1 MATRLAED
9 TSAHKRTA
17 ALLTVHWSF
26 AGSHKSKACT
36 LSCHSA
42 ASIAALATA
51 EVAAWVSSAPMES
64 WAITGLSLSAS
75 KFRIAVAGS
84 SNIKRLFSQ
93 CVPRPKPCTNRLA
106 PSAAVR
112 NFDTRV
118 SAAIAADEFHPVAA
132 TGGKCEEPA
141 FSTKACMPLCAVD
154 TDTTPL
160 GQCMMGGNLR
170 PRLPYVSHGSVQS
183 ARMEPCGDSSGA
195 GQFVQC
201 VSRATVSS
209 GQQCDVST
217 TAVQTDPRPMSARST
232 RMAAGLLVSNGN
244 ARHLQNMQPDVC
256 EGHAHSLHCMQA
268 PAGRAGG
275 EQHLH
280 FSQAQTHDLRSLQ
293 AAPGQGGDVQD
304 AQQKGSQQIC
314 FGERSLSA
322 PLAHL
327 TDTTCSRMLTNAA
340 NVCTGVSATKITL
353 STLLPEG
360 ATLAQ
365 PSHALTLD
373 DCTGWN
379 TAKELTAYDQCPDES
394 IELRPPSR
402 SCTVEAGQ
410 PSDEHMLGKRLAR
423 EANGDCCQRSLS
435 FGCPCLAAGSE
446 CPEQEMTALLSFPAE
461 GARRVAASGAA
472 VHLQPGT
479 SVTAAGVT
487 TKWACCSVATTLA
500 VSPPPKR
507 AAAKG
512 HDALPA
518 SVTAKHVAPLS
529 LKGESGNRGVGS
541 IEASG
546 PAHITRLGLTA
557 RATSADGS
565 PRGRG
570 SEARKAMV
578 AGSSRDAATARWQN
592 SCTGKVT
599 MAAAGLGLRVSEGP
613 VDMCVLAQLPG
624 DLRSEVYLQSN
635 HKRPVRKMHE
645 QNSGDRGCRQRR
657 QVPQQQVLATFL
669 APCRSAMKK

>member
-26 AGSHKSKACT
+26 TGSHKSKACT
-36 LSCHSA
+36 LSRHDA

-51 EVAAWVSSAPMES
+51 EVAAWVSSVCMES
-64 WAITGLSLSAS
+64 WAISGLSLSAS

-93 CVPRPKPCTNRLA
+93 CAPCPKPRTSRLA
-106 PSAAVR
+106 PIAAVR
-112 NFDTRV
+112 NFDTSV

-141 FSTKACMPLCAVD
+141 FSTKACVPVCAID

-183 ARMEPCGDSSGA
+183 ARMEPCDDSSGA
-195 GQFVQC
+195 GQFVRC
-201 VSRATVSS
+201 VSRGTVSS

-217 TAVQTDPRPMSARST
+217 TAVQTEPRPMSARST
-232 RMAAGLLVSNGN
+232 RMAAGLLASNGK

-256 EGHAHSLHCMQA
+256 EGHAHGLHCIQA

-275 EQHLH
+275 EQYLH

-293 AAPGQGGDVQD
+293 AAPGQGGDVRDVKQN
-304 AQQKGSQQIC
+304 GSQQIY

-340 NVCTGVSATKITL
+340 NVCTGVSTTKITL

-360 ATLAQ
+360 ATPAQ

-379 TAKELTAYDQCPDES
+379 TAKELTAYDQCPDDS

-402 SCTVEAGQ
+402 SCIVEAGQ
-410 PSDEHMLGKRLAR
+410 PSDEHTLGKRLVR

-435 FGCPCLAAGSE
+435 FGSPCLAAGSE
-446 CPEQEMTALLSFPAE
+446 CPEQGKTALLSLPTEVA
-461 GARRVAASGAA
+461 GRVAASGAA
-472 VHLQPGT
+472 VHFQLGT

-487 TKWACCSVATTLA
+487 TKCACCSVA
-500 VSPPPKR
+500 SPPPKR
-507 AAAKG
+507 TAAKEDG
-512 HDALPA
+512 ALPA
-518 SVTAKHVAPLS
+518 SVTAQHVAPLS

-546 PAHITRLGLTA
+546 PAHITRLGLRA

-578 AGSSRDAATARWQN
+578 AGSSRDAATARCQN
-592 SCTGKVT
+592 SCSGMVT
-599 MAAAGLGLRVSEGP
+599 MAAAGLGLHVSEGP

-635 HKRPVRKMHE
+635 HKRPVRKMHD

-657 QVPQQQVLATFL
+657 QVPQQQVLAAFL